1 MLDALVGMTSL
12 AWRVGEPYVLAPAMT
27 AVVAAAADALT
38 GERLPADIGS
48 QRARCAVPPQSV
60 YHRLPSE
67 AVNGIGAVT

>member
-38 GERLPADIGS
+38 G
-48 QRARCAVPPQSV
+48 
-60 YHRLPSE
+60 
-67 AVNGIGAVT
+67 